1 MKVLKNIVLCLFMAV
16 SVAGVSTTAV
26 AESDPGRATY
36 KPADAIDIV
45 VKKINEAKDA
55 IAAGKSAEE
64 VYVLAKAAKDFR
76 KEINANDKVDR
87 GNSKATI
94 HLSKAI
100 GLLKEKDAKEALPH
114 LEEAAKEFAELKK
127 LI

>member
-26 AESDPGRATY
+26 AESDPGRVTY
-36 KPADAIDIV
+36 KPADAIDMV
-45 VKKINEAKDA
+45 VAKIKEAQAA
-55 IAAGKSAEE
+55 IDAGKSADE
-64 VYVLAKAAKDFR
+64 VLVIVKAAKDLG

-87 GNSKATI
+87 ARAKATI
-94 HLSKAI
+94 HLSKAL
-100 GLLKEKDAKEALPH
+100 GLLKEKDVKEAAVHLP
-114 LEEAAKEFAELKK
+114 EAAKAFAELKS

>member
-1 MKVLKNIVLCLFMAV
+1 MKLLKNIVLCLFMAV
-16 SVAGVSTTAV
+16 SVVGVSTTAF
-26 AESDPGRATY
+26 AENDPGRVTY
-36 KPADAIDIV
+36 KPAEAIDMV

-55 IAAGKSAEE
+55 VAAGKSPDEIA
-64 VYVLAKAAKDFR
+64 VLVKAAKDLR

-94 HLSKAI
+94 HLSKAL
-100 GLLKEKDAKEALPH
+100 GLLKQKDIKVTEHLDEAI
-114 LEEAAKEFAELKK
+114 KEFSDLKK

>member
-1 MKVLKNIVLCLFMAV
+1 MKLLKNIVLCLFMAV
-16 SVAGVSTTAV
+16 SVAGVSTTAF

-36 KPADAIDIV
+36 KPADAIDMV
-45 VKKINEAKDA
+45 VAKIKEAQDA
-55 IAAGKSAEE
+55 IAAGKSADE
-64 VYVLAKAAKDFR
+64 VYALVKAAKDLR

-94 HLSKAI
+94 HLSKAL
-100 GLLKEKDAKEALPH
+100 GLLKEKDIKGATEHLP
-114 LEEAAKEFAELKK
+114 EAAKAFADLKS